1 VKSDKERAVWDALWA
16 KYEQEL
22 AREFLHTTDPEGV
35 WLKLQA
41 ARDFK
46 LFAEG
51 LENEQA

>member
-1 VKSDKERAVWDALWA
+1 MMSDKERVKWDALWML
-16 KYEQEL
+16 YEEEL
-22 AREFLHTTDPEGV
+22 SREFLRTTDPEGV